1 MDEKNYLI
9 NLRAH
14 HLLCLQGYQGFGYDE
29 KFKLN
34 LEKKL
39 NLLKNNTTKV
49 ILTNSPDDL
58 CKKCPNLKEN
68 ICIGN
73 SKSTDSLENNDKI
86 VKMDLTILQKTK
98 LEKNREYS
106 FKNLIKIVNK
116 VFSKRKD
123 LKNICK
129 DCTWT
134 NECLWYQ
141 SRSIE

>member
-98 LEKNREYS
+98 LEKNRKYS